1 MRLMGK
7 TVVLVLHE
15 INYAAFYSDYICAFV
30 DGKIARFGTG
40 EGRGGGSRDDYD

>member
-15 INYAAFYSDYICAFV
+15 INYAAFYSDYIWPLW
-30 DGKIARFGTG
+30 TG
-40 EGRGGGSRDDYD
+40 RLPGSAQWKRGGSRDDYD